1 MSKKHFFL
9 QRLSN
14 FLIIYM
20 VKYGCDFRKE
30 WFKMFKNMKNS
41 LLVSLSGEL
50 DQYAAADLK
59 SKIDI
64 EIQIAQKKNLIIDL
78 SRVSLMD
85 SSGIGLIVGRY
96 KIIHSLGGKLAIC
109 GANEYVEK
117 MIALSGIKKIIPSYK
132 NAEEAD
138 RKIYE
143 LYKNER
149 NENK

>member
-1 MSKKHFFL
+1 MSKKHFLL
-9 QRLSN
+9 QRISN
-14 FLIIYM
+14 FSVLYM
-20 VKYGCDFRKE
+20 VKYGCSFRKE
-30 WFKMFKNMKNS
+30 WLKMFKSMKNS
-41 LLVSLSGEL
+41 LLVCLSGEL

-64 EIQIAQKKNLIIDL
+64 EIQVSQKRNLIIDL
-78 SRVSLMD
+78 SRVTLMD

-109 GANEYVEK
+109 GLNEYVDK
-117 MIALSGIKKIIPSYK
+117 MITLSGIKKIIPSYQ

-138 RKIYE
+138 KN
-143 LYKNER
+143 LYKIER